1 MDNVDNRRVHRRC
14 RDVVIRAQQ
23 ELAQRAAQLL
33 SVAHIDSDKLQNAVL
48 CDHTENMGT
57 IGLAIIRNEGNPA
70 RARLE
75 HASACFVEGT
85 FWVNGDS
92 LGRRD
97 AQCLFNLCSHS
108 GYLSAWHRISRV
120 EEHQRTAQAVEP
132 ELVDLIQGGWV
143 LEIVLDDIDV
153 VGGGQQTRELGRL

>member
-1 MDNVDNRRVHRRC
+1 MNDVDNRRVHRRC

-48 CDHTENMGT
+48 RDHTEDMGAV
-57 IGLAIIRNEGNPA
+57 GLAVIRDEGNPA

-75 HASACFVEGT
+75 HAAACFVEGT
-85 FWVNGDS
+85 FGVNGDG

-97 AQCLFNLCSHS
+97 AQCLFYLCSF
-108 GYLSAWHRISRV
+108 ISMS
-120 EEHQRTAQAVEP
+120 
-132 ELVDLIQGGWV
+132 W
-143 LEIVLDDIDV
+143 
-153 VGGGQQTRELGRL
+153 